1 MKLKHQFVEFMP
13 DVIQEGVIYISLEYK
28 SVIHR
33 CACGC
38 GKEVNTPLHP
48 TGWKMLYDG
57 ESISLKPSVGNW
69 SFDCKSHYWIT
80 NNKVE
85 WSMKWSDETIREVRA
100 VEDSEREEY
109 YTNKDCKNLDNDL
122 SDLKELPKL
131 NPKKTSWFENLIF
144 WK

>member
-1 MKLKHQFVEFMP
+1 QFVEFMP

-48 TGWKMLYDG
+48 TGWKMSYDG

-85 WSMKWSDETIREVRA
+85 WSMKWSDDTIREVRA
-100 VEDSEREEY
+100 FEDFEREEY
-109 YTNKDCKNLDNDL
+109 YKNKDSENIDDD
-122 SDLKELPKL
+122 SEELPKSKS
-131 NPKKTSWFENLIF
+131 KKMSWFENLIF

>member
-48 TGWKMLYDG
+48 TGWKMSYDG

-85 WSMKWSDETIREVRA
+85 WSMKWSDDTIREVRA
-100 VEDSEREEY
+100 FEDFEREEY
-109 YTNKDCKNLDNDL
+109 YKNKDSENIDDD
-122 SDLKELPKL
+122 SEELPKSKS
-131 NPKKTSWFENLIF
+131 KKMSWFENLIF

>member
-1 MKLKHQFVEFMP
+1 MRFKHQFVEFMP
-13 DVIQEGVIYISLEYK
+13 DVIQDGVIYISLEYK
-28 SVIHR
+28 SVIHK

-57 ESISLKPSVGNW
+57 ESISLEPSVGNW
-69 SFDCKSHYWIT
+69 GFDCKSHYWIT

-85 WSMKWSDETIREVRA
+85 WSLKWSDETIREVRA
-100 VEDSEREEY
+100 VEDSERQDY
-109 YTNKDCKNLDNDL
+109 YRNKNSKKIDL
-122 SDLKELPKL
+122 ETENRL
-131 NPKKTSWFENLIF
+131 NVSETKSKKKSWFRKFIF